1 MVVEVQ
7 RRVVGL
13 LRNGGVVD
21 RLEGRCNHVLAVLLT
36 VLALIA
42 CPN

>member
-21 RLEGRCNHVLAVLLT
+21 RLEGRCNHVLLLT

>member
-1 MVVEVQ
+1 MDVEGQ

-21 RLEGRCNHVLAVLLT
+21 RLEGRFNHVLAVLLM
-36 VLALIA
+36 VLALIS

>member
-1 MVVEVQ
+1 MVVKAQ

-13 LRNGGVVD
+13 LRNGEVAD
-21 RLEGRCNHVLAVLLT
+21 RLEGGCNHVIAVLLI

>member
-1 MVVEVQ
+1 MDVEGQ

-13 LRNGGVVD
+13 LRNGVVD
-21 RLEGRCNHVLAVLLT
+21 RLEGRFNHVFAVLLM
-36 VLALIA
+36 VLALIS